1 MFCRVITTAQFEIE
15 EIMRGKYS
23 HFMLKEIHE
32 QPESVFNTM
41 RGRVNFEEKTVVL
54 GGIRVTGFF
63 DFFNDSNHLYGCPV
77 FQIVKSHDFGGP
89 FKYRILDHKQAF
101 SVWFSHP
108 IQIPDHSTTGHKFTI

>member
-54 GGIRVTGFF
+54 GGIRVAGLF
-63 DFFNDSNHLYGCPV
+63 DFLTTVTICMGAQFFKLSSHMILADHSNIAFWTINRL
-77 FQIVKSHDFGGP
+77 FQSGFHTP
-89 FKYRILDHKQAF
+89 FKYL
-101 SVWFSHP
+101 
-108 IQIPDHSTTGHKFTI
+108 TI